1 MNVLFLTH
9 AFPRHDGD
17 AAGSF
22 ILRLALSLRGE
33 GIDATVLAPSAPALD
48 ARDTL
53 DGIPV
58 RRFRYAPRRWET
70 LAYEGTMVEQVRA
83 RWTARGALLG
93 LMAAEVGAVRS
104 AAHETRASLLHV
116 HWWFPNGVAG
126 ALSTSA
132 RLPMVVTSHGSDVR
146 LARSIPPARRALRWV
161 AGRAAAYT
169 AVSGWLADG
178 VREMAPTVSPIVAP
192 MPVPVE
198 LFAPPATRVRDRL
211 LFVGRL
217 NAQKGLDRL
226 LRALSLVR
234 SGVSLDVVGDGEDR
248 ESLEQLAGELGL
260 GTRLRWHGAQ
270 PHHRLPHFYA
280 QSSALVMPSV
290 EEGLG
295 LVAAEAALCEL
306 PVVAFD
312 SGGVRDLVL
321 HERTG
326 LLVPIVSP
334 DALAASI
341 EALLARED
349 GGASLG
355 AAGRAHA
362 LATVSPSAVARRYA
376 AIYRDAIA
384 HRS

>member
-1 MNVLFLTH
+1 VNVLFLTH

-22 ILRLALSLRGE
+22 ILRLAVALRGE
-33 GIDATVLAPSAPALD
+33 GIHATVLAPAAPGLATHD
-48 ARDTL
+48 SL
-53 DGIPV
+53 DGVAV

-83 RWTARGALLG
+83 RWSARGALLG
-93 LMAAEVGAVRS
+93 LLGAEVGAVRS
-104 AAHETRASLLHV
+104 AAREVGAALLHA

-126 ALSTSA
+126 ALASSA
-132 RLPMVVTSHGSDVR
+132 SLPMVITSHGSDVR
-146 LARSIPPARRALRWV
+146 LARSIAPARRALRWV
-161 AGRAAAYT
+161 ASRASAYT
-169 AVSGWLADG
+169 AVSRWLADG
-178 VREMAPTVSPIVAP
+178 VHEMAPSVAPIVAP

-198 LFAPPATRVRDRL
+198 LFAPPAARVRDHL

-217 NAQKGLDRL
+217 NVQKGLDRL
-226 LRALSLVR
+226 LRALARVR
-234 SGVSLDVVGDGEDR
+234 QDVTLDVVGDGEDR
-248 ESLEQLAGELGL
+248 EALARLADELGVAA
-260 GTRLRWHGAQ
+260 RVRWHGAQ

-280 QSSALVMPSV
+280 GSSALVMPSM

-326 LLVPIVSP
+326 LLATNLSAE
-334 DALAASI
+334 ALAASI
-341 EALLARED
+341 DALLSRAD
-349 GGASLG
+349 QGASLG
-355 AAGRAHA
+355 AAGRTHA

-376 AIYRDAIA
+376 SVYRDAIA
-384 HRS
+384 RRA